1 MSNTTTLRNKCE
13 PFNAVPANLPIPKG
27 INYAATQGRN
37 GSEPW
42 MVKCCAPNPVTLVDG
57 CYVWCELPKTQITTS
72 TDGKKNTDFM
82 TCLRL
87 NGRGK
92 DRDEPSPVVYE
103 LNAASSGERTARVTT
118 KALGVWMIGMA
129 GMVIWGL

>member
-1 MSNTTTLRNKCE
+1 MSNTTNLRNKCE
-13 PFNAVPANLPIPKG
+13 PLSAVPADLPIPKG

-42 MVKCCAPNPVTLVDG
+42 MVKCCAPNPVSLVDG
-57 CYVWCELPKTQITTS
+57 CYVWCELSKTQITTL
-72 TDGKKNTDFM
+72 TDGKKYTDFGN
-82 TCLRL
+82 CLRL

-92 DRDEPSPVVYE
+92 DRDEPSPVIYE
-103 LNAASSGERTARVTT
+103 LNAASSGEKTARVTT